1 MAKPSAFILCRGIYM
16 IEMKLL
22 LARAAEVTQKRIA
35 VIMSNDTLVYP
46 EGDHRCLT
54 YEEACKKEGKNYKGW
69 NIYACGADERR
80 FFVCVSADKYYE
92 SEATGLIMLLLNSAV
107 SSEASEETFMKKAV
121 EGNYDA
127 AELSRLEENLKSCLP
142 GHMLLIDNYKDSR
155 DEVFEILINTM
166 DIKISFFLDNR
177 IIAVA
182 EDENISEACSSFIKN
197 VLSELLIECE
207 VAIGGKAEAA
217 KELHQLYENCKEAL
231 CLKNIYNLGD
241 RVLNYE
247 AMYGYRIAYNLDPK
261 LKEFIKGRV
270 FTDEFNEVAN
280 GELGI
285 TIEEFF
291 KNNLNLTDT
300 AAKLYVHRNTLLYRL
315 DKIHKYTGFDLKRF
329 EDSWLFKLA
338 WMIHKENSK

>member
-1 MAKPSAFILCRGIYM
+1 M

-22 LARAAEVTQKRIA
+22 LERAAEITQKRIA
-35 VIMSNDTLVYP
+35 VIMNNDNLVYP
-46 EGDHRCLT
+46 EGDHKCIT
-54 YEEACKKEGKNYKGW
+54 YEEACMKAGKNYKGW
-69 NIYACGADERR
+69 NIYACGADEKE
-80 FFVCVSADKYYE
+80 FFVCIAADRYYE
-92 SEATGLIMLLLNSAV
+92 SESVNLVILLLNSAV
-107 SSEASEETFMKKAV
+107 SSETSEEAYMRIAI

-127 AELSRLEENLKSCLP
+127 AELARLEDNLKSCLP
-142 GHMLLIDNYKDSR
+142 GNMLLVDNYKDSR

-166 DIKISFFLDNR
+166 DIKIGFFHNNR

-182 EDENISEACSSFIKN
+182 EEENISEACSSFIKN
-197 VLSELLIECE
+197 VLSELLLECE
-207 VAIGGKAEAA
+207 VAIGGKAAAA

-241 RVLNYE
+241 RVLSYE
-247 AMYGYRIAYNLDPK
+247 AMYGYRIAYNLDPA
-261 LKEFIKGRV
+261 LKEFIKGKV
-270 FTDEFNEVAN
+270 FTAEFNEVSN

-285 TIEEFF
+285 TVEEFF

-338 WMIHKENSK
+338 WMINKENSK